1 MSQNAVVLVGR
12 ILLALI
18 FIISGFSKLTGLAGT
33 AGYFGSIGLPA
44 PMIVAILV
52 TALELVGGIAI
63 LIGFLTRPFAYALA
77 AFSVA
82 SAFVGHFNFADQMQ
96 SIMFMKNLSMA
107 GGFLVLAAFGPGALS
122 VDARRT

>member
-122 VDARRT
+122 VDARRA